1 MLVLGSAIGAF
12 LEVCPERVDLLHPHF
27 RKLCNMLADIDEWGQ
42 ISLLNVLTRYART
55 HFASP
60 NKPRSNA
67 PSHSRPRKAAS
78 SFYSDEEEGDN
89 DEDEA
94 GDEQMDPD
102 HRLLLRAAT
111 PLLQSRNSGVV
122 VAASMLFYYCSPD
135 AEVLKIGRPM
145 VRLVRNPPQIS
156 YLALQNIV
164 MMARTRP
171 ELFST
176 HVAEFFIYDT
186 DPSYICGLKLEIL
199 TLIASTTNISRI
211 LKEFTVRTTC
221 SLSPTLAHL
230 HSFSSTT

>member
-1 MLVLGSAIGAF
+1 MR
-12 LEVCPERVDLLHPHF
+12 E
-27 RKLCNMLADIDEWGQ
+27 LA
-42 ISLLNVLTRYART
+42 
-55 HFASP
+55 FASP

-78 SFYSDEEEGDN
+78 SFYSDEEEGDDDD

-94 GDEQMDPD
+94 GDEQVEMDPD

-164 MMARTRP
+164 TMARTRP
-171 ELFST
+171 ELFSA

-186 DPSYICGLKLEIL
+186 DPSYIRGLKLEIL

-211 LKEFTVRTTC
+211 LKEFTVRTAC
-221 SLSPTLAHL
+221 SLSP
-230 HSFSSTT
+230 SSPFFLL